1 MKGRDVGY
9 SVHLPWAVT
18 NMSHCAYKGRTV
30 GKRSDISTIPVFEM
44 RLGFLWGLG
53 MIVFVASMSSYT
65 AEAKMR
71 DNIERQASPFLK
83 IHRLFAPSN

>member
-1 MKGRDVGY
+1 MLWMKGRDVGY

-44 RLGFLWGLG
+44 RLGFSG
-53 MIVFVASMSSYT
+53 ASV
-65 AEAKMR
+65 
-71 DNIERQASPFLK
+71 
-83 IHRLFAPSN
+83 